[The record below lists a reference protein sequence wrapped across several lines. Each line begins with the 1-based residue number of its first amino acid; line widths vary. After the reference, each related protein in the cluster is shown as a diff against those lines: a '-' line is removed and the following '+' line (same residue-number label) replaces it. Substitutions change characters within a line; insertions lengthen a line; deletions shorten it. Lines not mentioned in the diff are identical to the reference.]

1 MYGFQV
7 FCHSYVPEPRI
18 SSGTYERPLRLRGT
32 KTVQITDFKPPNGP
46 VETKVSLSLTDMP
59 SDASIE
65 NTMVLLSG
73 SPSANVTA
81 VTNGTIEVTIETN
94 AQSGEF
100 GVTVRSG
107 QGPASAQSSTIFTVD
122 AAPGKPQI
130 RNMTPRTA
138 AAGRTLLT
146 LAGQHLDQIQYL
158 RIGNVNVMSLQHPSP
173 ETIRAMVPTAVQS
186 GQQRVTGQSQEYG
199 RVNCPYMLTV
209 Q

>member
-1 MYGFQV
+1 M
-7 FCHSYVPEPRI
+7 
-18 SSGTYERPLRLRGT
+18 
-32 KTVQITDFKPPNGP
+32 QITDFKPPSGP

-65 NTMVLLSG
+65 NTTVLLSG

-81 VTNGTIEVTIETN
+81 VEATNGTIEVTIETN

-107 QGPASAQSSTIFTVD
+107 QGPASAQSSTVFTVD
-122 AAPGKPQI
+122 ASPGEPQI

-138 AAGRTLLT
+138 VAGRTLLT
-146 LAGQHLDQIQYL
+146 LTGQHLDQIQYL